1 MVLTLCIAMSGC
13 DANGDSAQTVRHS
26 VLVDGG
32 NRFFELYTPSSA
44 SADASMPLVIA
55 FHGAGDSGPGFQEFA
70 RLDRE
75 ADNRNFLVAY
85 PSASGPNWAEGCN
98 CTRPDIDGVDDVGFV
113 DELIERVDQDFNVDT
128 SKIYAIGYSQGAL
141 FTHRLACE
149 RSDVFAGSAMV
160 AGMMSIPVA
169 TICDPTG
176 RQDIMMMHGEND
188 DVLPWTGVPSGL
200 YATLSVL
207 DTFFFWR
214 SVSDCTEVGIAQE
227 TKTTHSVSRT
237 VRTVSS
243 CREGSKLRLDE
254 IRQGGHQW
262 PKFAAEEIV
271 DFFGL

>member
-1 MVLTLCIAMSGC
+1 M
-13 DANGDSAQTVRHS
+13 
-26 VLVDGG
+26 
-32 NRFFELYTPSSA
+32 
-44 SADASMPLVIA
+44 
-55 FHGAGDSGPGFQEFA
+55 
-70 RLDRE
+70 
-75 ADNRNFLVAY
+75 AY